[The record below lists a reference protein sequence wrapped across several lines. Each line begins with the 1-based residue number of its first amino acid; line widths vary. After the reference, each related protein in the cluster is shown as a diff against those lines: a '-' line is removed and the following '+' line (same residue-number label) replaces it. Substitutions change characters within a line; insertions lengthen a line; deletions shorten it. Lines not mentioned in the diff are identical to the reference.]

1 MLELE
6 PLKNTYSIGEKGI
19 LAQISKNILSYLH
32 FRSSERDF
40 WLFWIFI
47 IIFFIFMFFF
57 SWRCPIFG
65 HPHVFF
71 RSMSV
76 VFRYFNL
83 TYSFLFLFL
92 LSYVYGIFKKRTMGH
107 FTCIYIKLYIPNL
120 SSVN

>member
-1 MLELE
+1 MKFNRRDVELE

-57 SWRCPIFG
+57 LGGALYLDTP
-65 HPHVFF
+65 
-71 RSMSV
+71 M
-76 VFRYFNL
+76 
-83 TYSFLFLFL
+83 SFLG
-92 LSYVYGIFKKRTMGH
+92 V
-107 FTCIYIKLYIPNL
+107 CQ
-120 SSVN
+120 